1 MSSPLSRF
9 APSALKGDATGGLAK
24 PVPRWRWLG
33 ARQCHGV
40 LAGADMRTGK
50 ARFTRPQPF
59 HRSRGAALLLAMLTV
74 TLVATFAAAAMWQ
87 QWRAVEVETA
97 ERGRVQSTWILVGAL
112 DWSRL
117 ILREDGRSGGADHLA
132 EPWAVPLQE
141 ARLSTFLA
149 ADKNVSQ
156 VDDASTDTTEAF
168 LSGQISDMQGRL
180 NLMNLAVSGPDQSL
194 PLRQFTRLFERLG
207 LPPQELSLLAD
218 ALRRAQATSG
228 NDSSSAPLMPPAVS
242 QLSWL
247 GLSPTTVATLTPHV
261 AVLPVRTPVNL
272 NTANIDVL
280 VAAIDGLDMASAQ
293 KILQARESRHFRT
306 LSEVRDLLGA
316 TIDINEG
323 AHAVAS
329 SYFEVRGRLRL
340 GDVMVDERSLVRK
353 QGIEVTTLWR
363 ERGAFDRETT
373 QGLPQGQR

>member
-9 APSALKGDATGGLAK
+9 SSSLLRGGATGDLAK
-24 PVPRWRWLG
+24 PVSRWRWQG
-33 ARQCHGV
+33 VRQCHAAF
-40 LAGADMRTGK
+40 AGPDMRIGRP
-50 ARFTRPQPF
+50 RFTGSPQF
-59 HRSRGAALLLAMLTV
+59 RRSRGAALLLAMLTV
-74 TLVATFAAAAMWQ
+74 TLVATFAASAMWQ

-97 ERGRVQSTWILVGAL
+97 ERARVQSAWILVGAL

-156 VDDASTDTTEAF
+156 VDDATTDTTEAF

-180 NLMNLAVSGPDQSL
+180 NLTNLAASGPDQTVA
-194 PLRQFTRLFERLG
+194 LRQFTRLFERLG
-207 LPPQELSLLAD
+207 LPGQDLSILASG
-218 ALRRAQATSG
+218 LRRAQTATGTDASE
-228 NDSSSAPLMPPAVS
+228 APLMPPTVS
-242 QLSWL
+242 QLGWL
-247 GLSPTTVATLTPHV
+247 GLSPATVAALAPHITL
-261 AVLPVRTPVNL
+261 LPVRTPVNL
-272 NTANIDVL
+272 NTADIDVL
-280 VAAIDGLDMASAQ
+280 VAAIDGLDVASAQ
-293 KILQARESRHFRT
+293 KILQTREARHFRT

-316 TIDINEG
+316 SIDINEA

-340 GDVMVDERSLVRK
+340 GDAMLDERSLVRK
-353 QGIEVTTLWR
+353 LGLEVTTLWR
-363 ERGAFDRETT
+363 ERGAFDREPSGAPAQAT
-373 QGLPQGQR
+373 R